1 MLREK
6 KKVVTYKIKM
16 EDKDGNVYV
25 AEPYQ
30 GDPNNFLK
38 YVELVQ
44 QKHNITE
51 KADVFFRNEE

>member
-1 MLREK
+1 MRDK
-6 KKVVTYKIKM
+6 RKVVSYKIEM
-16 EDKDGNVYV
+16 RDKDGNVYV

-44 QKHNITE
+44 
-51 KADVFFRNEE
+51 

>member
-1 MLREK
+1 
-6 KKVVTYKIKM
+6 M
-16 EDKDGNVYV
+16 EDKAGNVYV